1 MPGHKIARS
10 FYLKQPMLDHAP
22 ESSAVVP
29 DKVSLPNKRQQTR
42 HAILN
47 AAMRLVAQV
56 GLEGLSIGGLAD
68 EAGMSKSGVFAH
80 FGSREELQIA
90 VVAHYHQN
98 FQDEVFWPALK
109 EPRGLPRLE
118 RMVRLWM
125 QRIASTADSG
135 IFISGA
141 VDFDDRPGPVRDALK
156 QSVRTWMSAVQRA
169 VSQSQAE
176 GQLRRDIEAQQM
188 VFEIH
193 GLILVLHYDKR
204 FLQSPKAHAYAEA
217 ALQRL
222 LDAYTTKAP

>member
-1 MPGHKIARS
+1 
-10 FYLKQPMLDHAP
+10 MLDHAP
-22 ESSAVVP
+22 ESPAAAP
-29 DKVSLPNKRQQTR
+29 DKVGLPNKRQQTR

-98 FQDEVFWPALK
+98 FQDEVFWPALN

-222 LDAYTTKAP
+222 LDAYTTKTP

>member
-1 MPGHKIARS
+1 MADQHTDACV
-10 FYLKQPMLDHAP
+10 AP
-22 ESSAVVP
+22 AEKTAGAS
-29 DKVSLPNKRQQTR
+29 KRQQTR
-42 HAILN
+42 QAILN

-98 FQDEVFWPALK
+98 FQDEVFTPSMT
-109 EPRGLPRLE
+109 EPRGLPRLN
-118 RMVRLWM
+118 RMVQLWM
-125 QRIASTADSG
+125 ERIVSTADSG

-156 QSVRTWMSAVQRA
+156 QSVRTWMGAVQRA
-169 VSQSQAE
+169 VQQSQEE
-176 GQLRRDIEAQQM
+176 GHLCAQREPEQL

-193 GLILVLHYDKR
+193 GLILALHYDKR
-204 FLQSPKAHAYAEA
+204 FLLNPNAHAYAQA
-217 ALQRL
+217 GLQRL
-222 LDAYTTKAP
+222 LDAHAGQTSPTS

>member
-1 MPGHKIARS
+1 MVDPVSNTSIA
-10 FYLKQPMLDHAP
+10 FLDKP
-22 ESSAVVP
+22 CT
-29 DKVSLPNKRQQTR
+29 LNKRQQTR

-98 FQDEVFWPALK
+98 FQDEVFWPALA

-156 QSVRTWMSAVQRA
+156 QSVRTWMGAVQRA
-169 VSQSQAE
+169 VSQSQRE
-176 GQLRRDIEAQQM
+176 GHLRTDIEPQQM

-204 FLQSPKAHAYAEA
+204 FLQSPNAHAYAEA

-222 LDAYTTKAP
+222 LEAYAIRPPHSLQPSH